1 LAALGFYVSLISISS
16 ELVPPLFSF
25 LGDGHAKLASPIW
38 KTWKALEHK
47 RTLVVHF
54 ASVERLDEFNLYWRS
69 HEIHLFGK
77 LDNSSLLLACP
88 SLDIPEVM
96 EQIIR
101 HNKWTLV
108 GAYAHQHPLA
118 YGDML
123 RYQTPN
129 NVDVFFQPIVITFPR
144 YFMRRRK
151 KMEGYLFVV
160 FLPQIRIPFISI
172 TYHNSGPPS
181 VRIRAKVRVSTRSVQ
196 IIITMIPLIMIRVL
210 RELRLKSIRIA
221 PAISSKIPTLCSCS
235 QDFKECLCYLDP
247 PRRGGWAMHVHA

>member
-1 LAALGFYVSLISISS
+1 MKRSRNQIDKYPNIDRTLLQTTPTNSKSRMVNIWTSGKIVRWLFRVSNWNLGHHNIRNHDTFQHHLDHKEKTYILLAALGFYVSLISISS

-101 HNKWTLV
+101 HNNWTLV

-123 RYQTPN
+123 RYQTLN
-129 NVDVFFQPIVITFPR
+129 NVDV
-144 YFMRRRK
+144 
-151 KMEGYLFVV
+151 
-160 FLPQIRIPFISI
+160 S
-172 TYHNSGPPS
+172 SS
-181 VRIRAKVRVSTRSVQ
+181 
-196 IIITMIPLIMIRVL
+196 PL
-210 RELRLKSIRIA
+210 
-221 PAISSKIPTLCSCS
+221 
-235 QDFKECLCYLDP
+235 
-247 PRRGGWAMHVHA
+247 